1 LKRGDTLSRV
11 KEYDEMN
18 ISQIPAL
25 EVLDKIG
32 YTIISPEKAEQMRGN
47 LYNVVLKDILYER
60 LTAINSFEFKGCT
73 YKFSEKNI
81 QQAILDIDEALTD
94 GLIKTNEKIYDS
106 LILGRSYP
114 ESLSEMDGTKSFNLN
129 YIDWENPENNVF
141 HVVEEFSVEREDGQG
156 TARPDIV
163 TFINGIPFGVIECK
177 KASISI
183 SQGISQMLR
192 NQGKEYIPQLF
203 KFVQIVM
210 ATNKN
215 ETQYATTGTPKKFW
229 SLWKEDKESIEYKW
243 FEETLAETVTCRIP
257 TVQDKNIIS
266 LFHPKRVME
275 IIRFFT
281 LYDKNVK
288 KIARYQQY
296 FAIKEIIRTIQET
309 DRNGN
314 RQSGVIWHT
323 QGSGKSLTMVMLSRY
338 ILSQFAD
345 IHPQVLVITDRIE
358 LDSQIHQ
365 TFNHS
370 RLRAERAISGKHLV
384 ELINN
389 NGADIITS
397 LVHKFDTASKHQKP
411 VKSKNIF
418 VLIDESHRTQYG
430 ELNIKMK
437 KVFPNACYLGF
448 TGTPLMK
455 KDKSTMKKFGGRMI
469 HKYTIKDGVE
479 DGAIVPLL
487 YEGRLVE
494 QTVNRNAIDKRIE
507 MITRNL
513 TDKQAEELKKKW
525 GKFEAIASSE
535 QRIRLI
541 ADDIYV
547 HYTKFY
553 KDTFAKAM
561 LATASK
567 FDAIRYKE
575 SFDEYGDLKTAIV
588 ISPPDQREGYDEV
601 DEEPKDRVLKF
612 WNKMMEAYSDPQK
625 YEDHIKSEFIDGDEL
640 EILIVVDKLL
650 TGFDAP
656 RASVL
661 YVDKPMKEH
670 TLLQAIARVN
680 RLYEGKD
687 FGLIVDY
694 RGLIQELDSA
704 MRTYSGAGLENFDGK
719 DLEGALVDV
728 ISIVG
733 KLRESYSNVVAIFK
747 GIKNKQ
753 DKEEYE
759 LLLGDEALRNDFYNQ
774 LSNFGKYLGIAL
786 ESEHVYNAIGED
798 DIKLYK
804 REFKFYQELRA
815 SVKLRYSDTIDHK
828 EYEAKMRNL
837 MDTYIAAED
846 IIQIT
851 APVDILN
858 EKEFEDELMRLG
870 SPRAKADAIRTRM
883 TKRISEKWDENP
895 AYYKKFSERIEEI
908 IEQYKE
914 KRISELEYLEKMRNV
929 MNDFRKGYSGTTYP
943 EKIKHN
949 IHAQAFYGVVK
960 EVLEDERYYEAGV
973 TELVAEDGP
982 IYNYEG
988 ILADIAMEVDV
999 IIERHCKVDW
1009 HDNPDVH
1016 KKISQEIDELLY
1028 LVKKKHFP
1036 KMTFDQIDTMIE
1048 NIKTVALRRY

>member
-1 LKRGDTLSRV
+1 MKRGDTVRRV
-11 KEYDEMN
+11 EAYDEMN

-60 LTAINSFEFKGCT
+60 LTAINSFEFKGFT

-156 TARPDIV
+156 TVRPDIV
-163 TFINGIPFGVIECK
+163 SFINGIPFGVIECK

-210 ATNKN
+210 VTNKN

-266 LFHPKRVME
+266 LFHPKRVIE

-281 LYDKNVK
+281 LYDKNIK

-296 FAIKEIIRTIQET
+296 FAIKEIIRTIEET

-370 RLRAERAISGKHLV
+370 RLRAERAISGRHLV

-513 TDKQAEELKKKW
+513 AEKQAEELKKKW
-525 GKFEAIASSE
+525 SKFEAIASSE

-553 KDTFAKAM
+553 KGTFAKAM

-786 ESEHVYNAIGED
+786 ESEHVYNAIGEE

-960 EVLEDERYYEAGV
+960 EVLEDERYYEAGD

>member
-1 LKRGDTLSRV
+1 MKRGDTLSRV

-25 EVLDKIG
+25 EVLNKIG

-156 TARPDIV
+156 TVRPDIV

-192 NQGKEYIPQLF
+192 NQGKEHIPQLF

-210 ATNKN
+210 VTNKN

-266 LFHPKRVME
+266 LFHPKRVIE

-281 LYDKNVK
+281 LYDKNIK

-296 FAIKEIIRTIQET
+296 FAIKEIIRTIEET

-370 RLRAERAISGKHLV
+370 RLRAERAISGNHLV

-525 GKFEAIASSE
+525 SKFEAIASSE

-786 ESEHVYNAIGED
+786 ESEHVYNAIGEE

-960 EVLEDERYYEAGV
+960 EVLEDERYYEAGI

>member
-1 LKRGDTLSRV
+1 MKRGDTLSRV

-25 EVLDKIG
+25 EVLNKIG

-94 GLIKTNEKIYDS
+94 GLIKTNEKIYDT

-156 TARPDIV
+156 TVRPDIV
-163 TFINGIPFGVIECK
+163 SFINGIPFGVIECK

-210 ATNKN
+210 VTNKN

-266 LFHPKRVME
+266 LFHPRRVIE

-296 FAIKEIIRTIQET
+296 FAIKEIIRTIEET

-370 RLRAERAISGKHLV
+370 RLRAERAISGRHLV

-513 TDKQAEELKKKW
+513 AEKQAEELKKKW
-525 GKFEAIASSE
+525 SKFEAIASSE

-541 ADDIYV
+541 ADDIYI

-553 KDTFAKAM
+553 KGTFAKAM

-786 ESEHVYNAIGED
+786 ESEHVYNAIGEE

-960 EVLEDERYYEAGV
+960 EVLEDERYYEAGI

>member
-266 LFHPKRVME
+266 LFHPKRVIE

-281 LYDKNVK
+281 LYDKNIK

-296 FAIKEIIRTIQET
+296 FAIKEIIRTIEET

-323 QGSGKSLTMVMLSRY
+323 QGSGKSLSMVMLSRY

-370 RLRAERAISGKHLV
+370 RLRAERAISGRHLV

-525 GKFEAIASSE
+525 SKFEAIASSE

-625 YEDHIKSEFIDGDEL
+625 YEDHMKSEFIDGDEL

-786 ESEHVYNAIGED
+786 ESEHVYNAIGEE

-804 REFKFYQELRA
+804 CEFKFYQELRA

-960 EVLEDERYYEAGV
+960 EVLEDERYYEAGI

>member
-1 LKRGDTLSRV
+1 MKKLNRAAA
-11 KEYDEMN
+11 YDELN

-25 EVLDKIG
+25 EVLNRIG
-32 YTIISPEKAEQMRGN
+32 YTILPPDRAEQMRGN
-47 LYNVVLKDILYER
+47 LYNVVLKEILYER
-60 LTAINSFEFKGCT
+60 LKAINAFEFKGQA

-81 QQAILDIDEALTD
+81 QQAMLDIDEALTD
-94 GLIKTNEKIYDS
+94 GLIKTSEKIFDS

-114 ESLSEMDGTKSFNLN
+114 ENLSEMDGTKSFNLN

-163 TFINGIPFGVIECK
+163 TFINGIPFAVIECK

-183 SQGISQMLR
+183 AQGISQMLR

-203 KFVQIVM
+203 KFVQIVV

-229 SLWKEDKESIEYKW
+229 SVWKEDDESAEYAW
-243 FEETLAETVTCRIP
+243 FQKTLSKVVSDRLP
-257 TVQDKNIIS
+257 TVQDQNLIS
-266 LFHPKRVME
+266 LFHPKRILE
-275 IIRFFT
+275 IMRFFT

-296 FAIKEIIRTIQET
+296 FAIKEILRTIK
-309 DRNGN
+309 DADKNGN
-314 RQSGVIWHT
+314 RQSGVVWHT
-323 QGSGKSLTMVMLSRY
+323 QGSGKSLTMVMLARCIMSE
-338 ILSQFAD
+338 LAEEQ
-345 IHPQVLVITDRIE
+345 PQVLVITDRIE

-370 RLRAERAISGKHLV
+370 RLRAERATSGRNLV
-384 ELINN
+384 DLINS

-397 LVHKFDTASKHQKP
+397 LVHKFDTASKHQEP
-411 VKSKNIF
+411 VKSRNIF

-430 ELNIKMK
+430 ELHIKMK

-455 KDKSTMKKFGGRMI
+455 KDKSTMSKFGARMI

-479 DGAIVPLL
+479 DGTIAPLL

-513 TDKQAEELKKKW
+513 SEKQAEELKKKW
-525 GKFEAIASSE
+525 SKYEAIASSE

-547 HYTKFY
+547 HFDKFY
-553 KDTFAKAM
+553 KGTFAKAM

-575 SFDEYGDLKTAIV
+575 AFDEYGEVKTAVV

-612 WNKMMEAYSDPQK
+612 WNKMIEAYSDPQK
-625 YEDHIKSEFIDGDEL
+625 YEEHIKSEFIDGDEL
-640 EILIVVDKLL
+640 DILIVVDKLL

-680 RLYEGKD
+680 RLFEGKD

-704 MRTYSGAGLENFDGK
+704 MKTYSGAGLENFDGK

-728 ISIVG
+728 ISMVG
-733 KLRESYSNVVAIFK
+733 KLREAYSNVVAIFK
-747 GIKNKQ
+747 KIKNKH

-759 LLLGDEALRNDFYNQ
+759 LLLADESLRNDFYNE

-786 ESEHVYNAIGED
+786 ESEHVYNALGED
-798 DIKLYK
+798 DIKHYK
-804 REFKFYQELRA
+804 QELKFYQELRA

-837 MDTYIAAED
+837 MDTYIAAEEV
-846 IIQIT
+846 IQIT

-895 AYYKKFSERIEEI
+895 NYYKKFSERIAEI
-908 IEQYKE
+908 IEEYKN
-914 KRISELEYLEKMRNV
+914 KRISEVEYLEKMRTV

-949 IHAQAFYGVVK
+949 IHAQAFYGVIK
-960 EVLEDERYYEAGV
+960 EVLEDPVYQVVGEADRA
-973 TELVAEDGP
+973 AEEGP

-988 ILADIAMEVDV
+988 TLADIATDVDI
-999 IIERHCKVDW
+999 IIERHSKVDW

-1016 KKISQEIDELLY
+1016 KKISQEIDGLLY

-1036 KMTFDQIDTMIE
+1036 KMTFAQIDTMIE
-1048 NIKTVALRRY
+1048 HIKTVALRRY

>member
-1 LKRGDTLSRV
+1 MNRV
-11 KEYDEMN
+11 AAYDEIN

-25 EVLDKIG
+25 EVLSRIG
-32 YTIISPEKAEQMRGN
+32 YNILTPDRAEQMRGN
-47 LYNVVLKDILYER
+47 LYNVVLKEILYER
-60 LTAINSFEFKGCT
+60 LKAINTFEFKRQE

-94 GLIKTNEKIYDS
+94 GLIKTSEKIFDS
-106 LILGRSYP
+106 LVLGRSYP
-114 ESLSEMDGTKSFNLN
+114 ENLSEIDGTKSFNLN
-129 YIDWENPENNVF
+129 YIDWEHPENNLF

-163 TFINGIPFGVIECK
+163 TFINGIPFAVIECK

-183 SQGISQMLR
+183 AQGISQMLR

-203 KFVQIVM
+203 KFVQIVV

-215 ETQYATTGTPKKFW
+215 ETQYAATGTPKKFW
-229 SLWKEDKESIEYKW
+229 SVWKEDDESAEYAW
-243 FEETLAETVTCRIP
+243 FQKTLSEVVSDRLP
-257 TVQDKNIIS
+257 TVQDKNLIS
-266 LFHPKRVME
+266 LFHPKRILE
-275 IIRFFT
+275 IMRFFT

-288 KIARYQQY
+288 KIARYQQF
-296 FAIKEIIRTIQET
+296 FAIKEILRTIK
-309 DRNGN
+309 DVDKNGN
-314 RQSGVIWHT
+314 RQSGVVWHT
-323 QGSGKSLTMVMLSRY
+323 QGSGKSLTMVMLARCIMSE
-338 ILSQFAD
+338 LAEE
-345 IHPQVLVITDRIE
+345 HPQVLVITDRIE

-370 RLRAERAISGKHLV
+370 RLRAERATSGRNLV
-384 ELINN
+384 DLINS

-397 LVHKFDTASKHQKP
+397 LVHKFDTASKHQEP
-411 VKSKNIF
+411 VKSRNIF

-430 ELNIKMK
+430 ELHIKMK

-455 KDKSTMKKFGGRMI
+455 KDKSTMSKFGGRMI

-513 TDKQAEELKKKW
+513 SEKQAEELKKKW
-525 GKFEAIASSE
+525 SKYEAIASSE

-547 HYTKFY
+547 HFDKFY
-553 KDTFAKAM
+553 KGTFAKAM

-567 FDAIRYKE
+567 LDAIRYKE
-575 SFDEYGDLKTAIV
+575 AFDEYGEVKTAVV

-612 WNKMMEAYSDPQK
+612 WNKMIEAYSDSQK
-625 YEDHIKSEFIDGDEL
+625 YEEHIKSEFIDGDEL
-640 EILIVVDKLL
+640 DILIVVDKLL

-680 RLYEGKD
+680 RLFEGKD

-704 MRTYSGAGLENFDGK
+704 MKTYSGAGLENFDGK
-719 DLEGALVDV
+719 DLEGALIDV
-728 ISIVG
+728 ISMVG
-733 KLRESYSNVVAIFK
+733 KLREAYSNVVAIFK
-747 GIKNKQ
+747 NIKNKH

-759 LLLGDEALRNDFYNQ
+759 LLLADESLRNDFYNE

-786 ESEHVYNAIGED
+786 ESEHVYNALGED
-798 DIKLYK
+798 DIKHYK
-804 REFKFYQELRA
+804 QELKFYQELRA

-837 MDTYIAAED
+837 MDTYIAAEEV
-846 IIQIT
+846 IQIT

-870 SPRAKADAIRTRM
+870 SPRAKADAIQTRM

-895 AYYKKFSERIEEI
+895 TYYKKFSERIAEI
-908 IEQYKE
+908 IEEYKN
-914 KRISELEYLEKMRNV
+914 KRISEVEYLEKMRTV

-949 IHAQAFYGVVK
+949 IHAQAFYGVIK
-960 EVLEDERYYEAGV
+960 EVLEDPVYQVVGEANRA
-973 TELVAEDGP
+973 AEDGS

-988 ILADIAMEVDV
+988 TLADIATDVDI
-999 IIERHCKVDW
+999 IIERHSKVDW

-1016 KKISQEIDELLY
+1016 KKISQEIDGLLY

-1036 KMTFDQIDTMIE
+1036 KMTFAQIDTMIE
-1048 NIKTVALRRY
+1048 HIKTVALRRY

>member
-1 LKRGDTLSRV
+1 MRRA
-11 KEYDEMN
+11 EAYDEMN

-25 EVLDKIG
+25 EVLNKIG

-60 LTAINSFEFKGCT
+60 LTAINSFDFKGCT

-81 QQAILDIDEALTD
+81 QQAILDIEEALTD

-156 TARPDIV
+156 TVRPDIV

-210 ATNKN
+210 VTNKN

-266 LFHPKRVME
+266 LFHPKRVIE

-281 LYDKNVK
+281 LYDKNIK

-296 FAIKEIIRTIQET
+296 FAIKEIIRTIVET

-370 RLRAERAISGKHLV
+370 RLRAERAISGRHLV

-513 TDKQAEELKKKW
+513 AEKQAEELKKKW
-525 GKFEAIASSE
+525 SKFEAIASSE

-656 RASVL
+656 RASIL

>member
-25 EVLDKIG
+25 EVLNKIG

-156 TARPDIV
+156 TVRPDII

-192 NQGKEYIPQLF
+192 NQGKGYIPQLF
-203 KFVQIVM
+203 KFVQIVVV
-210 ATNKN
+210 TNKN

-266 LFHPKRVME
+266 LFHPKRVIE

-281 LYDKNVK
+281 LYDKNIK

-296 FAIKEIIRTIQET
+296 FAIKEIIRTIEET

-370 RLRAERAISGKHLV
+370 RLRAERAISGRHLV

-513 TDKQAEELKKKW
+513 AEKQAEELKKKW
-525 GKFEAIASSE
+525 SKFEAIASSE

-786 ESEHVYNAIGED
+786 ESEHVYNAIGEE

-960 EVLEDERYYEAGV
+960 EVLEDERYYEAGI

>member
-1 LKRGDTLSRV
+1 MKRGDTVRRV
-11 KEYDEMN
+11 EAYDEMN

-25 EVLDKIG
+25 EVLNKIG

-156 TARPDIV
+156 TVRPDIV

-210 ATNKN
+210 VTNKN

-266 LFHPKRVME
+266 LFHPKRVIE

-281 LYDKNVK
+281 LYDKNIK

-296 FAIKEIIRTIQET
+296 FAIKEIIRTIEET

-370 RLRAERAISGKHLV
+370 RLRAERAISGRHLV

-513 TDKQAEELKKKW
+513 AEKQAEELKKKW
-525 GKFEAIASSE
+525 SKFEAIASSE

>member
-1 LKRGDTLSRV
+1 MSRGKV
-11 KEYDEMN
+11 YDEMN

-25 EVLDKIG
+25 EVLSKIG
-32 YTIISPEKAEQMRGN
+32 YTVISPEKAEQMRGN

-156 TARPDIV
+156 TVRPDIV

-210 ATNKN
+210 VTNKN

-266 LFHPKRVME
+266 LFHPRRVIE

-296 FAIKEIIRTIQET
+296 FAIKEIIRTIEET

-370 RLRAERAISGKHLV
+370 RLRAERAISGRHLV

-513 TDKQAEELKKKW
+513 AEKQAEELKKKW
-525 GKFEAIASSE
+525 SKFEAIASSE

-656 RASVL
+656 RASVI

-895 AYYKKFSERIEEI
+895 AYYKKFSERIEKI

>member
-1 LKRGDTLSRV
+1 MKRGDILSRV

-25 EVLDKIG
+25 EVLNKIG

-114 ESLSEMDGTKSFNLN
+114 ESLSVMDGTKSFNLN

-156 TARPDIV
+156 TVRPDIV

-203 KFVQIVM
+203 KFVQIVVV
-210 ATNKN
+210 TNKN

-229 SLWKEDKESIEYKW
+229 SLWKEDKESNEYKW
-243 FEETLAETVTCRIP
+243 FEETLVETVTCRIP

-266 LFHPKRVME
+266 LFHPKRTIE
-275 IIRFFT
+275 IMRFFT

-296 FAIKEIIRTIQET
+296 FAIKEIIRTIEET

-370 RLRAERAISGKHLV
+370 RLRAERAISGRHLV

-479 DGAIVPLL
+479 DGAIVSLL

-494 QTVNRNAIDKRIE
+494 QTVNQNAIDKRIE

-513 TDKQAEELKKKW
+513 AEKQAEELKKKW
-525 GKFEAIASSE
+525 SKFEAIASSE

-541 ADDIYV
+541 ADDIYI

-553 KDTFAKAM
+553 KGTFAKAM

-960 EVLEDERYYEAGV
+960 EELEDERYYEAGV

-988 ILADIAMEVDV
+988 ILAEIAMEVDV

>member
-1 LKRGDTLSRV
+1 MSRV
-11 KEYDEMN
+11 KEYDEVN

-25 EVLDKIG
+25 EVLSKIG

-47 LYNVVLKDILYER
+47 LYNVALKDILYER
-60 LTAINSFEFKGCT
+60 LTAINNFEYKGCT

-94 GLIKTNEKIYDS
+94 GLIKTNEKIYNS

-156 TARPDIV
+156 TVRPDIV
-163 TFINGIPFGVIECK
+163 SFINGIPFGVIECK

-210 ATNKN
+210 VTNKN

-266 LFHPKRVME
+266 LFHPKRVIE

-281 LYDKNVK
+281 LYDKNIK

-296 FAIKEIIRTIQET
+296 FAIKEIIRTIEET

-513 TDKQAEELKKKW
+513 AEKQAEELKKKW
-525 GKFEAIASSE
+525 SKFEAIASSE

-960 EVLEDERYYEAGV
+960 EVLEDERYYEAGI

>member
-1 LKRGDTLSRV
+1 MSRV

-25 EVLDKIG
+25 EVLNKIG

-94 GLIKTNEKIYDS
+94 GLIKTNEKIYDT

-156 TARPDIV
+156 TVRPDIV
-163 TFINGIPFGVIECK
+163 SFINGIPFGVIECK

-210 ATNKN
+210 VTNKN

-266 LFHPKRVME
+266 LFHPRRVIE

-296 FAIKEIIRTIQET
+296 FAIKEIIRTIEET

-370 RLRAERAISGKHLV
+370 RLRAERAISGRHLV

-513 TDKQAEELKKKW
+513 AEKQAEELKKKW
-525 GKFEAIASSE
+525 SKFEAIASSE

-541 ADDIYV
+541 ADDIYI

-553 KDTFAKAM
+553 KGTFAKAM

-786 ESEHVYNAIGED
+786 ESEHVYNAIGEE

-960 EVLEDERYYEAGV
+960 EVLEDERYYEAGI

>member
-1 LKRGDTLSRV
+1 
-11 KEYDEMN
+11 MN

-25 EVLDKIG
+25 EVLSKIG

-156 TARPDIV
+156 TVRPDIV
-163 TFINGIPFGVIECK
+163 SFINGIPFGVIECK

-192 NQGKEYIPQLF
+192 NQGKEHIPQLF

-210 ATNKN
+210 VTNKN

-266 LFHPKRVME
+266 LFHPKRVIE

-281 LYDKNVK
+281 LYDKNIK

-296 FAIKEIIRTIQET
+296 FAIKEIIRTIEET

-370 RLRAERAISGKHLV
+370 RLRAERAISGRHLV

-513 TDKQAEELKKKW
+513 AEKQAEELKKKW
-525 GKFEAIASSE
+525 SKFEAIASSE

-541 ADDIYV
+541 ADDIYI

-553 KDTFAKAM
+553 KGTFAKAM

-786 ESEHVYNAIGED
+786 ESEHVYNAIGEE

-815 SVKLRYSDTIDHK
+815 SVKLRYSDAIDHK

-960 EVLEDERYYEAGV
+960 EVLEDERYYEAGI

-988 ILADIAMEVDV
+988 ILADIAMEVDE

>member
-1 LKRGDTLSRV
+1 MKRGDTVRRA
-11 KEYDEMN
+11 EAYDEMN

-25 EVLDKIG
+25 EVLNKIG

-60 LTAINSFEFKGCT
+60 LTAINSFDFKGCT

-81 QQAILDIDEALTD
+81 QQAILDIEEALTD

-156 TARPDIV
+156 TVRPDIV

-210 ATNKN
+210 VTNKN

-266 LFHPKRVME
+266 LFHPKRVIE

-281 LYDKNVK
+281 LYDKNIK

-296 FAIKEIIRTIQET
+296 FAIKEIIRTIVET

-338 ILSQFAD
+338 ILSQFTD

-370 RLRAERAISGKHLV
+370 RLRAERAISGRHLV

-513 TDKQAEELKKKW
+513 AEKQAEELKKKW
-525 GKFEAIASSE
+525 SKFEAIASSE

-553 KDTFAKAM
+553 KGTFAKAM

-612 WNKMMEAYSDPQK
+612 WYKMMEAYSDPQK

-786 ESEHVYNAIGED
+786 ESEHVYNAIGEE

-828 EYEAKMRNL
+828 EYEAKVRNL

>member
-1 LKRGDTLSRV
+1 MCRV
-11 KEYDEMN
+11 KAFDEMN

-25 EVLDKIG
+25 EVLNKIG

-60 LTAINSFEFKGCT
+60 LTAINYFEFKGCT

-81 QQAILDIDEALTD
+81 QQAILDVDEALTD

-156 TARPDIV
+156 TVRPDIV

-210 ATNKN
+210 VTNKH

-243 FEETLAETVTCRIP
+243 FEETLADTVTCRIP

-266 LFHPKRVME
+266 LFHPKRIIE
-275 IIRFFT
+275 IIRFFI

-296 FAIKEIIRTIQET
+296 FAIKEIIRTIEEI
-309 DRNGN
+309 DKNGN

-370 RLRAERAISGKHLV
+370 RLRAEKAISGRHLV

-513 TDKQAEELKKKW
+513 TEKQAEELKKKW
-525 GKFEAIASSE
+525 SKFEAIASSE

-553 KDTFAKAM
+553 QGTFAKAM

-687 FGLIVDY
+687 FGLLVDY

-747 GIKNKQ
+747 GIKNKL

-774 LSNFGKYLGIAL
+774 LSNFGKYLAIAL
-786 ESEHVYNAIGED
+786 ESEHVYNAIGEE
-798 DIKLYK
+798 DIQLYK

-914 KRISELEYLEKMRNV
+914 KRIYELEYLEKMRNV

-960 EVLEDERYYEAGV
+960 EVLEDERYYETGV

-1036 KMTFDQIDTMIE
+1036 KMTFDQIDAMIE

>member
-1 LKRGDTLSRV
+1 MNKASA
-11 KEYDEMN
+11 YDELN

-25 EVLDKIG
+25 QVLNKIG
-32 YTIISPEKAEQMRGN
+32 YITIPPEKAEQLRGN
-47 LYNVVLKDILYER
+47 LYNVVLKDIMHER
-60 LTAINSFEFKGCT
+60 LTAINSFEYKGQKH
-73 YKFSEKNI
+73 KFSEKNI
-81 QQAILDIDEALTD
+81 QQAMLDIDEALTD

-106 LILGRSYP
+106 LVLGRSYP
-114 ESLSEMDGTKSFNLN
+114 ENLSEMDGTKSFNLK
-129 YIDWENPENNVF
+129 YIDWEHPENNVL

-192 NQGKEYIPQLF
+192 NQRKEYIPQLF
-203 KFVQIVM
+203 KFVQIAV

-229 SLWKEDKESIEYKW
+229 SVWKEEESSSEYKW
-243 FEETLAETVTCRIP
+243 FQSTLTEAVNDRLP
-257 TVQDKNIIS
+257 TVQDRNIIS
-266 LFHPKRVME
+266 MFHPKRILE
-275 IIRFFT
+275 LIRFFT

-296 FAIKEIIRTIQET
+296 FAIKEILRTIQEH
-309 DRNGN
+309 DKNGN

-323 QGSGKSLTMVMLSRY
+323 QGSGKSLTMVMLARY
-338 ILSQFAD
+338 ILSELAEV
-345 IHPQVLVITDRIE
+345 HPQVLVITDRIE

-370 RLRAERAISGKHLV
+370 RLKAERASSGRNLV
-384 ELINN
+384 DLINS

-397 LVHKFDTASKHQKP
+397 LVHKFDTASKHQEP

-455 KDKSTMKKFGGRMI
+455 KDKSTMTKFGGRMI

-513 TDKQAEELKKKW
+513 NEKQAEELKKKW
-525 GKFEAIASSE
+525 SKYEAIASSE

-541 ADDIYV
+541 ADDIFV
-547 HYTKFY
+547 HFDKFY
-553 KDTFAKAM
+553 KGTFAKAM

-575 SFDEYGDLKTAIV
+575 AFDEYCELKTAVV

-601 DEEPKDRVLKF
+601 DEEPRDRVLKF
-612 WNKMMEAYSDPQK
+612 WNRMVEAYSDPEN
-625 YEDHIKSEFIDGDEL
+625 YEDHIKSEFIDGDDL
-640 EILIVVDKLL
+640 DILIVVDKLL

-728 ISIVG
+728 ISTVG
-733 KLRESYSNVVAIFK
+733 KLREAYSNVAAIFK
-747 GIKNKQ
+747 GVRNKH

-759 LLLGDEALRNDFYNQ
+759 LLLADEVLRNDFYNE

-786 ESEHVYNAIGED
+786 ESEHVYNALGEK
-798 DIKLYK
+798 DIKHYK
-804 REFKFYQELRA
+804 QELKFYQELRA
-815 SVKLRYSDTIDHK
+815 SVKLRYSDTIDNK

-846 IIQIT
+846 VIQIT

-858 EKEFEDELMRLG
+858 EEEFEDELMRLG

-883 TKRISEKWDENP
+883 AKRISAKWDENP

-908 IEQYKE
+908 LEEYKN
-914 KRISELEYLEKMRNV
+914 KRISEAEYLERMRSV
-929 MNDFRKGYSGTTYP
+929 MKDFRKGYSGASYP

-949 IHAQAFYGVVK
+949 THAQAFYGVIK
-960 EVLEDERYYEAGV
+960 EILEDTSFYENEHTKA
-973 TELVAEDGP
+973 AENENT
-982 IYNYEG
+982 YNYEE
-988 ILADIAMEVDV
+988 ILADIAIDVDI
-999 IIERHCKVDW
+999 IIERHSKVDW

-1016 KKISQEIDELLY
+1016 KKISMDIDGRLY
-1028 LVKKKHFP
+1028 LLKKKHFP
-1036 KMTFDQIDTMIE
+1036 DMTFAQIDTMIE
-1048 NIKTVALRRY
+1048 HIKTVALRRY

>member
-1 LKRGDTLSRV
+1 VRRA
-11 KEYDEMN
+11 EAYDEMN

-25 EVLDKIG
+25 EVLNKIG

-60 LTAINSFEFKGCT
+60 LTAINSFDFKGCT

-81 QQAILDIDEALTD
+81 QQAILDIEEALTD

-156 TARPDIV
+156 TVRPDIV

-210 ATNKN
+210 VTNKN

-266 LFHPKRVME
+266 LFHPKRVIE

-281 LYDKNVK
+281 LYDKNIK

-296 FAIKEIIRTIQET
+296 FAIKEIIRTIVET

-370 RLRAERAISGKHLV
+370 RLRAERAISGRHLV

-513 TDKQAEELKKKW
+513 AEKQAEELKKKW
-525 GKFEAIASSE
+525 SKFEAIASSE

>member
-1 LKRGDTLSRV
+1 MNRAAA
-11 KEYDEMN
+11 YDEIN

-25 EVLDKIG
+25 EVLNRIG
-32 YTIISPEKAEQMRGN
+32 YTILPPDRADQMRGN
-47 LYNVVLKDILYER
+47 HYNVVLKDILHER
-60 LTAINSFEFKGCT
+60 LKAINTFEFKGQA

-81 QQAILDIDEALTD
+81 QQAMLDIDEALTD
-94 GLIKTNEKIYDS
+94 GLIKTSEKISDS
-106 LILGRSYP
+106 LVLGRSYP
-114 ESLSEMDGTKSFNLN
+114 ENLSEMDGTKSFNLN
-129 YIDWENPENNVF
+129 YIDWEHPENNAF

-163 TFINGIPFGVIECK
+163 TFINGIPFAVIECK

-183 SQGISQMLR
+183 AQGISQMLR

-203 KFVQIVM
+203 KFVQIVI

-229 SLWKEDKESIEYKW
+229 SVWKEDDESAEYAW
-243 FEETLAETVTCRIP
+243 FQNALSNVVSDRLP
-257 TVQDKNIIS
+257 TVQDQNLIS
-266 LFHPKRVME
+266 LFHPKRILE
-275 IIRFFT
+275 IMRFFI

-296 FAIKEIIRTIQET
+296 FAIKEILRTINNV
-309 DRNGN
+309 DKNGN
-314 RQSGVIWHT
+314 RQSGVVWHT
-323 QGSGKSLTMVMLSRY
+323 QGSGKSLTMVMLARCIMSE
-338 ILSQFAD
+338 LAEE
-345 IHPQVLVITDRIE
+345 HPQVLVITDRIE

-370 RLRAERAISGKHLV
+370 RLRAERATSGRNLV
-384 ELINN
+384 DLINS

-397 LVHKFDTASKHQKP
+397 LVHKFDMASKHQEP

-430 ELNIKMK
+430 ELHIKMK

-455 KDKSTMKKFGGRMI
+455 KDKSTMSKFGGRMI

-513 TDKQAEELKKKW
+513 TEKQAEELKKKW
-525 GKFEAIASSE
+525 SKYEAIASSE

-547 HYTKFY
+547 HFYKFY
-553 KDTFAKAM
+553 KGTFAKAM

-575 SFDEYGDLKTAIV
+575 AFDEYGEVKTAVV

-612 WNKMMEAYSDPQK
+612 WNKMIEAYSDSQK
-625 YEDHIKSEFIDGDEL
+625 YEEHIKSEFVDGDEL
-640 EILIVVDKLL
+640 DILIVVDKLL

-680 RLYEGKD
+680 RLFEGKD

-704 MRTYSGAGLENFDGK
+704 MKTYSGAGLENFDGK
-719 DLEGALVDV
+719 DLEGALIDV
-728 ISIVG
+728 ISMVG
-733 KLRESYSNVVAIFK
+733 KLREAYSNVVAIFK
-747 GIKNKQ
+747 NIRNKH

-759 LLLGDEALRNDFYNQ
+759 LLLGDESLRNDFYNE

-786 ESEHVYNAIGED
+786 ESEHVYNALGEE
-798 DIKLYK
+798 DIKHYK
-804 REFKFYQELRA
+804 QDLKFYQELRA
-815 SVKLRYSDTIDHK
+815 SVKLRYSDSLDHK

-837 MDTYIAAED
+837 MDTYIAAEEV
-846 IIQIT
+846 IQIT
-851 APVDILN
+851 SPVDILN

-895 AYYKKFSERIEEI
+895 TYYKKFSERIAEI
-908 IEQYKE
+908 IEEYKN
-914 KRISELEYLEKMRNV
+914 KRISEVEYLEKMRTV

-949 IHAQAFYGVVK
+949 IHAQAFYGVIK
-960 EVLEDERYYEAGV
+960 EVLEDPVYQFVGEADRA
-973 TELVAEDGP
+973 AEEGA

-988 ILADIAMEVDV
+988 TLAEIATDVDI
-999 IIERHCKVDW
+999 IIERHSKVDW

-1016 KKISQEIDELLY
+1016 KKISQEIDGLLY
-1028 LVKKKHFP
+1028 IVKKKHFP
-1036 KMTFDQIDTMIE
+1036 KMTFAQIDTMIE
-1048 NIKTVALRRY
+1048 HIKTVALRRY

>member
-1 LKRGDTLSRV
+1 MSTA
-11 KEYDEMN
+11 YDEIN

-25 EVLDKIG
+25 EVLERIG
-32 YTIISPEKAEQMRGN
+32 YIIIPPEQAEKMRGN
-47 LYNVVLKDILYER
+47 LYNVILKEVLYER
-60 LTAINSFEFKGCT
+60 LNEINGFEYRGQL

-81 QQAILDIDEALTD
+81 QQALLDIDEALTD
-94 GLIKTNEKIYDS
+94 GLIKTNEKIFDS
-106 LILGRSYP
+106 LVYGRSYP
-114 ESLSEMDGTKSFNLN
+114 ENLSEMDGTKSFNLN
-129 YIDWENPENNVF
+129 YIDWEHPENNVY
-141 HVVEEFSVEREDGQG
+141 HVVEEFSVEREGGQG
-156 TARPDIV
+156 MIRPDIV

-183 SQGISQMLR
+183 AQGISQMLR
-192 NQGKEYIPQLF
+192 NQGKEYSPQLF
-203 KFVQIVM
+203 KFVQVVM
-210 ATNKN
+210 STNKN

-229 SLWKEDKESIEYKW
+229 SVWKEDLESDEYKW
-243 FEETLAETVTCRIP
+243 FKDTLEKTVVARIP
-257 TVQDKNIIS
+257 TIQDQNIIS
-266 LFHPKRVME
+266 IFHPKRIID
-275 IIRFFT
+275 IIRFFSI
-281 LYDKNVK
+281 YDKNVK

-296 FAIKEIIRTIQET
+296 FAIKEIIKTIEEL
-309 DRNGN
+309 DKNFN

-323 QGSGKSLTMVMLSRY
+323 QGSGKSLTMVMLARV
-338 ILSQFAD
+338 ILSELAD
-345 IHPQVLVITDRIE
+345 SHPQVLVITDRVE

-370 RLRAERAISGKHLV
+370 RLRAEKATSGRNLV
-384 ELINN
+384 ELINS

-397 LVHKFDTASKHQKP
+397 LVHKFDTASKHQEP
-411 VKSKNIF
+411 IKSRNIF

-430 ELNIKMK
+430 ELHIKMK

-455 KDKSTMKKFGGRMI
+455 KDKSTMNKFGSRLI

-494 QTVNRNAIDKRIE
+494 QTVNRNAIDRRIE

-513 TDKQAEELKKKW
+513 DEKQAEELKNKW
-525 GKFEAIASSE
+525 SRFEMIASSE

-541 ADDIYV
+541 ADDIYT

-553 KDTFAKAM
+553 KNSYAKAM

-567 FDAIRYKE
+567 FDAIRYKDA
-575 SFDEYGDLKTAIV
+575 FDEYGDLKTAIV
-588 ISPPDQREGYDEV
+588 VSPPDQREGYDEV
-601 DEEPKDRVLKF
+601 DEEPKDRVLKS
-612 WNKMMEAYSDPQK
+612 WNKMMEAYSDPAK
-625 YEDHIKSEFIDGDEL
+625 YEEHIKSEFIDGDDL
-640 EILIVVDKLL
+640 EMIIVVDKLL

-687 FGLIVDY
+687 FGLIIDY
-694 RGLIQELDSA
+694 RGLIEELDSA
-704 MRTYSGAGLENFDGK
+704 MRMYSGAGLENFDGK

-733 KLRESYSNVVAIFK
+733 KLREAYSNVVAIFK
-747 GIKNKQ
+747 SVKNKE
-753 DKEEYE
+753 DKEEFE
-759 LLLGDEALRNDFYNQ
+759 VLLAEEALRNDFYYE
-774 LSNFGKYLGIAL
+774 LSQFGKYFGVAL
-786 ESEHVYNAIGED
+786 ESEHVYNALGEE

-804 REFKFYQELRA
+804 RELKFYQELRA

-837 MDTYIAAED
+837 MDIYIAAED

-870 SPRAKADAIRTRM
+870 SPRSKADAIRTRM

-895 AYYKKFSERIEEI
+895 AYYKKFSERIEKI
-908 IEQYKE
+908 IAEYKN
-914 KRISELEYLEKMRNV
+914 KRISEAEYLDKMREV
-929 MNDFRKGYSGTTYP
+929 MNNFRKGYSGTNYP
-943 EKIKHN
+943 DKIKN
-949 IHAQAFYGVVK
+949 KPHAQAFYGVIK
-960 EVLEDERYYEAGV
+960 EVLEDTSYQEAAYTDRAAEETAIYGYE
-973 TELVAEDGP
+973 
-982 IYNYEG
+982 N
-988 ILADIAMEVDV
+988 ILATVASDIALV
-999 IIERHCKVDW
+999 IEKHRKVDW
-1009 HDNPDVH
+1009 YDNSDVH
-1016 KKISQEIDELLY
+1016 KLITKEIDDLLY
-1028 LVKKKHFP
+1028 EVKKKYFP
-1036 KMTFDQIDTMIE
+1036 SMTFKQIDAMIE

>member
-1 LKRGDTLSRV
+1 
-11 KEYDEMN
+11 
-18 ISQIPAL
+18 
-25 EVLDKIG
+25 
-32 YTIISPEKAEQMRGN
+32 
-47 LYNVVLKDILYER
+47 
-60 LTAINSFEFKGCT
+60 
-73 YKFSEKNI
+73 
-81 QQAILDIDEALTD
+81 
-94 GLIKTNEKIYDS
+94 
-106 LILGRSYP
+106 
-114 ESLSEMDGTKSFNLN
+114 
-129 YIDWENPENNVF
+129 
-141 HVVEEFSVEREDGQG
+141 
-156 TARPDIV
+156 
-163 TFINGIPFGVIECK
+163 
-177 KASISI
+177 
-183 SQGISQMLR
+183 
-192 NQGKEYIPQLF
+192 
-203 KFVQIVM
+203 
-210 ATNKN
+210 
-215 ETQYATTGTPKKFW
+215 
-229 SLWKEDKESIEYKW
+229 
-243 FEETLAETVTCRIP
+243 
-257 TVQDKNIIS
+257 
-266 LFHPKRVME
+266 
-275 IIRFFT
+275 
-281 LYDKNVK
+281 
-288 KIARYQQY
+288 
-296 FAIKEIIRTIQET
+296 
-309 DRNGN
+309 
-314 RQSGVIWHT
+314 
-323 QGSGKSLTMVMLSRY
+323 
-338 ILSQFAD
+338 
-345 IHPQVLVITDRIE
+345 
-358 LDSQIHQ
+358 
-365 TFNHS
+365 
-370 RLRAERAISGKHLV
+370 
-384 ELINN
+384 
-389 NGADIITS
+389 
-397 LVHKFDTASKHQKP
+397 
-411 VKSKNIF
+411 
-418 VLIDESHRTQYG
+418 
-430 ELNIKMK
+430 
-437 KVFPNACYLGF
+437 
-448 TGTPLMK
+448 
-455 KDKSTMKKFGGRMI
+455 
-469 HKYTIKDGVE
+469 
-479 DGAIVPLL
+479 
-487 YEGRLVE
+487 
-494 QTVNRNAIDKRIE
+494 
-507 MITRNL
+507 
-513 TDKQAEELKKKW
+513 
-525 GKFEAIASSE
+525 
-535 QRIRLI
+535 
-541 ADDIYV
+541 
-547 HYTKFY
+547 
-553 KDTFAKAM
+553 
-561 LATASK
+561 
-567 FDAIRYKE
+567 
-575 SFDEYGDLKTAIV
+575 
-588 ISPPDQREGYDEV
+588 
-601 DEEPKDRVLKF
+601 
-612 WNKMMEAYSDPQK
+612 
-625 YEDHIKSEFIDGDEL
+625 
-640 EILIVVDKLL
+640 LIVVDKLL

-786 ESEHVYNAIGED
+786 ESEHVYNAIGEE

-960 EVLEDERYYEAGV
+960 EVLEDERYYEAGI

>member
-1 LKRGDTLSRV
+1 MKRGDTVRRA
-11 KEYDEMN
+11 EAYDEMN

-25 EVLDKIG
+25 EVLNKIG

-60 LTAINSFEFKGCT
+60 LTAINSFDFKGCT

-81 QQAILDIDEALTD
+81 QQAILDIEEALTD

-156 TARPDIV
+156 TVRPDIV

-210 ATNKN
+210 VTNKN

-266 LFHPKRVME
+266 LFHPKRVIE

-281 LYDKNVK
+281 LYDKNIK

-296 FAIKEIIRTIQET
+296 FAIKEIIRTIVET

-370 RLRAERAISGKHLV
+370 RLRAERAISGRHLV

-513 TDKQAEELKKKW
+513 AEKQAEELKKKW
-525 GKFEAIASSE
+525 SKFEAIASSE

-656 RASVL
+656 RASIL

>member
-1 LKRGDTLSRV
+1 MSRV

-25 EVLDKIG
+25 EVLNKIG

-156 TARPDIV
+156 TVRPDIV
-163 TFINGIPFGVIECK
+163 SFINGIPFGVIECK

-210 ATNKN
+210 VTNKN

-266 LFHPKRVME
+266 LFHPRRVIE

-296 FAIKEIIRTIQET
+296 FAIKEIIRTIEET

-370 RLRAERAISGKHLV
+370 RLRAERAISGRHLV

-513 TDKQAEELKKKW
+513 AEKQAEELKKKW
-525 GKFEAIASSE
+525 SKFEAIASSE

-541 ADDIYV
+541 ADDIYI

-553 KDTFAKAM
+553 KGTFAKAM

-786 ESEHVYNAIGED
+786 ESEHVYNAIGEE

-960 EVLEDERYYEAGV
+960 EVLEDERYYEAGI